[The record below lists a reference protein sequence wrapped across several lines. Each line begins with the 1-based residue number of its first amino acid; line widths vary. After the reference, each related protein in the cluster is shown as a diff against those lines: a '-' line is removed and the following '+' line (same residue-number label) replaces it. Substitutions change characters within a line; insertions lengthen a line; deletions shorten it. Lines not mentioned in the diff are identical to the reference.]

1 MVAVNAAGFLP
12 PAGVGGWMVLVSS
25 RFVLVRELL
34 KPEFATGVPAAVNAV
49 VLRLSAWAIRSEF
62 NHQN

>member
-1 MVAVNAAGFLP
+1 MV
-12 PAGVGGWMVLVSS
+12 WVSR

-34 KPEFATGVPAAVNAV
+34 KLEFGTGKPAAVNAV